1 MIKDAFINHRF
12 TEDLF
17 EIYYRNQKGDEF
29 ILTGYPVPGYDE
41 DTESFW
47 FCNRKVPI
55 GVYPLV
61 YLEFSKV
68 FKVFV
73 HPSKGGDKLEY

>member
-1 MIKDAFINHRF
+1 MKDAFVRHRF

-41 DTESFW
+41 NTETFW
-47 FCNRKVPI
+47 FCNRTVPM
-55 GVYPLV
+55 GVYPFV
-61 YLEFSKV
+61 NLEFSKV
-68 FKVFV
+68 FKVCV
-73 HPSKGGDKLEY
+73 HLIEGGDKVEYL